1 MSYFFQVWTTHLC
14 NLHSNFKGNFLINVV
29 VNLCQPF
36 VSLLKNPPLSFF
48 YLKLWCILQYLLEG
62 QLSNL
67 ICNVGFTLTKV
78 CHLMSPGIFFFQK
91 GEAFSLISF
100 LFQSISAALL
110 VFILPI
116 LPCPIRSLLP
126 HVRPP
131 RIVMKPK
138 EVTNLLG
145 ERRRRE
151 GFGRGSLLKKI
162 YDQI

>member
-1 MSYFFQVWTTHLC
+1 
-14 NLHSNFKGNFLINVV
+14 
-29 VNLCQPF
+29 
-36 VSLLKNPPLSFF
+36 
-48 YLKLWCILQYLLEG
+48 
-62 QLSNL
+62 
-67 ICNVGFTLTKV
+67 
-78 CHLMSPGIFFFQK
+78 MSPGIFFQK
-91 GEAFSLISF
+91 EKLLAY
-100 LFQSISAALL
+100 LFCFKASPALL
-110 VFILPI
+110 VFTLPI

-162 YDQI
+162 YDQIQSIFGRFIFHLILLPQYLFYLHKYISLYIYIVYYFVLVLVSSFFFSLRRQVYIIYML

>member
-1 MSYFFQVWTTHLC
+1 
-14 NLHSNFKGNFLINVV
+14 
-29 VNLCQPF
+29 
-36 VSLLKNPPLSFF
+36 
-48 YLKLWCILQYLLEG
+48 
-62 QLSNL
+62 
-67 ICNVGFTLTKV
+67 
-78 CHLMSPGIFFFQK
+78 MSPGIFFQK
-91 GEAFSLISF
+91 EKLLAY
-100 LFQSISAALL
+100 LFCFKASPALL
-110 VFILPI
+110 VFTLPI

-162 YDQI
+162 YDQIQSIFGRFIFHLILLPQYLFYLHKYISLYRQYTTLYLFLYHHFFSLSGDKYILYICCNLQAICIT

>member
-1 MSYFFQVWTTHLC
+1 
-14 NLHSNFKGNFLINVV
+14 
-29 VNLCQPF
+29 
-36 VSLLKNPPLSFF
+36 
-48 YLKLWCILQYLLEG
+48 
-62 QLSNL
+62 
-67 ICNVGFTLTKV
+67 
-78 CHLMSPGIFFFQK
+78 MSPYVTWDIFFQK

-100 LFQSISAALL
+100 LFQSISAALI
-110 VFILPI
+110 VFTLPI

-162 YDQI
+162 YDQIQSIFGRFIFHLILLPQYLFYLHKYISLYRQYTTLYLFLYHHFFSLSGDKYILYIVL

>member
-1 MSYFFQVWTTHLC
+1 
-14 NLHSNFKGNFLINVV
+14 
-29 VNLCQPF
+29 
-36 VSLLKNPPLSFF
+36 
-48 YLKLWCILQYLLEG
+48 
-62 QLSNL
+62 
-67 ICNVGFTLTKV
+67 
-78 CHLMSPGIFFFQK
+78 MSPYVTWDIFFFQK

-110 VFILPI
+110 VFTLPI

-162 YDQI
+162 YDQIQSIFGRFIFHLILLLQYIFYLHKYLYLSIHYFVLVLVSSFFFLSGDKYILYIYTVIYKQSA